1 MLLRMRIWAGE
12 SQLSGEDTPVV
23 PQMYNWQQCHGG
35 FSPILNA
42 QYIKSSALVTTQ
54 MALAGGYY
62 QVLSLQC
69 MTCFTEL
76 S

>member
-1 MLLRMRIWAGE
+1 MCIRAGE
-12 SQLSGEDTPVV
+12 SQLSGEHTPVV
-23 PQMYNWQQCHGG
+23 LAMYNWQQCHGV
-35 FSPILNA
+35 FLLLNA
-42 QYIKSSALVTTQ
+42 QYFKSSALFATQ
-54 MALAGGYY
+54 MALAGGNY